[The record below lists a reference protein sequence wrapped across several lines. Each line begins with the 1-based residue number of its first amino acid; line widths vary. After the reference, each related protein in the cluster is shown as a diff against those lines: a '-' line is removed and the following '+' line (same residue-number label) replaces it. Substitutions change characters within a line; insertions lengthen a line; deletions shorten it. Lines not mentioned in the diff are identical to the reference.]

1 MKKFELFPQGYE
13 RAKSFYGKAQVI
25 ENNGVKYLKSYN
37 TIVCKIGRNGKFY
50 RFWDGYSQTTMRHI
64 NSFCDLYGVPNGGNN
79 WWMNQKVYKSDFP
92 QQGKK
97 KEIVTSWGT
106 LKNGVFVC
114 DV

>member
-1 MKKFELFPQGYE
+1 MKKMKIFELSPTDSRQ
-13 RAKSFYGKAQVI
+13 SFYGKAQVI
-25 ENNGVKYLKSYN
+25 EKNGVKYLQSYN

-50 RFWDGYSQTTMRHI
+50 RFWDDYSATTIRHV
-64 NSFCDLYGVPNGGNN
+64 NSFLDLYGIDGGGKS

-92 QQGKK
+92 QQAKN
-97 KEIVTSWGT
+97 EIVTSWGT

>member
-1 MKKFELFPQGYE
+1 MKIFELCPQGYE

-50 RFWDGYSQTTMRHI
+50 RFWHDYSQTTMRHI
-64 NSFCDLYGVPNGGNN
+64 NSFCDLYGVPNGGKN
-79 WWMNQKVYKSDFP
+79 WWTSQRVYKSDFP